1 MDADALGPVEA
12 PLQRAKLHIRA
23 GKRRLRQGKISAGII
38 TLYDALIS
46 AVEWY
51 VEVPGRREG
60 LQINEGDDLNNE
72 KTLFTVLNRSRV
84 LDETFDYAAI
94 ETLVEKALNSEMIDY
109 DYRAMLKGIESV
121 MTQLGVRPFDEN
133 ALPPKDPAAF

>member
-1 MDADALGPVEA
+1 MDADTLGPVEA

-23 GKRRLRQGKISAGII
+23 GKRRMRQGKISAGII

-46 AVEWY
+46 AMEWY

-60 LQINEGDDLNNE
+60 LQINEGDDVNNE
-72 KTLFTVLNRSRV
+72 KTLFAVLNRSRV

-109 DYRAMLKGIESV
+109 DYSAMVKGIESV

-133 ALPPKDPAAF
+133 ALPPEDPATF

>member
-133 ALPPKDPAAF
+133 ALPPEDPAAF